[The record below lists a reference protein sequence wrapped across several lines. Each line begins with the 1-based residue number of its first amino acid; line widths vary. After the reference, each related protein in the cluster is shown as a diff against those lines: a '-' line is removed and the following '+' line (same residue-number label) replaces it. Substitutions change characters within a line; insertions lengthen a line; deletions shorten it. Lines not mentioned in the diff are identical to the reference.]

1 MPLVPCPDCGRQVST
16 AAVSCPQCGRPNPAE
31 HTSQTPGSSEIPSQ
45 SPRPG
50 ERTSKPASP
59 ELSTVAQQPR
69 SAPSTDDPPSDL
81 TKLMGWVG
89 AFFALVLII
98 GMCSQSGSVTPSAP
112 NVADTTLLSTASYVP
127 TLSAE
132 DSARFKQRAR
142 EIVQEHKP
150 ADWPEADRS
159 RMIALADTVV
169 FFGDTAD
176 AAIRNWLAAKRRAD
190 EARIRA
196 EAAAAERRV
205 DAAKW
210 RYVSD
215 TDPMASRPSRTAS
228 IDSENT
234 VEFDFP
240 YGGQQHATLTLR
252 DHPTYGRDV
261 IVRIREGQIL
271 CPSYDDCSIRVR
283 FDDGP
288 AERWTA
294 AGPADNSTTLVFI
307 RNYSRFLQRMRNAKV
322 VRIQIPVYQE
332 GAPAFEF
339 RVGGFDQDRYANGS

>member
-31 HTSQTPGSSEIPSQ
+31 HALQLSAASERPS
-45 SPRPG
+45 
-50 ERTSKPASP
+50 ASP
-59 ELSTVAQQPR
+59 ALGEPTSTAASAELDTAVYQRTPP
-69 SAPSTDDPPSDL
+69 PSTDGPPSGL
-81 TKLMGWVG
+81 AKVLAGVG
-89 AFFALVLII
+89 AFFALLIII
-98 GMCSQSGSVTPSAP
+98 GMCTQTDSVVSSA
-112 NVADTTLLSTASYVP
+112 ATLPDSASLSSRGYVP

-132 DSARFKQRAR
+132 DSARFRRRSRA
-142 EIVQEHKP
+142 IVQEYKP
-150 ADWPEADRS
+150 IGWAEADRS
-159 RMIALADTVV
+159 RMIALTDTVL

-176 AAIRNWLAAKRRAD
+176 AAVRSWLAAKRRAD
-190 EARIRA
+190 EERIRE
-196 EAAAAERRV
+196 EAKAAERQV

-210 RYVSD
+210 RYFSD
-215 TDPMASRPSRTAS
+215 ADPMASRPSRTAS

-234 VEFDFP
+234 VEFGFP
-240 YGGQQHATLTLR
+240 YEGQQHGTLTLR
-252 DHPTYGRDV
+252 NHPSYGRDV
-261 IVRIREGQIL
+261 ILQIREGQIL

-288 AERWTA
+288 AERWTG
-294 AGPADNSTTLVFI
+294 AGPNDNGTTTVFI

-332 GAPAFEF
+332 GAPTFEF